1 MTQPDED
8 LILVENGLELDDPD
22 GILPFEV
29 DEFDALEQS
38 QVLPESDDEYR

>member
-8 LILVENGLELDDPD
+8 LILVENDVEPDDPA
-22 GILPFEV
+22 GALPFEA

-38 QVLPESDDEYR
+38 QALPESDDEYR